1 MRSYQ
6 IWVAD
11 IPDELLISGYEAAN
25 RIVFNILTLRVT
37 FVNTNCLHALLMA
50 RKKSKQKKKSG
61 RQQKRKKVT
70 NDFSRFKRSIFF
82 FDKGLKLWDAG
93 KLPQALG
100 YIVKA
105 LKNNPPEPEQMLRAL
120 VDLGKEMDRQN
131 VVLHGYGELF
141 GKGYLQIDD
150 YPEYLNTLMDAKQ
163 YNAAIKGMEVYRKL
177 LSDAS
182 LSRTVK
188 HNYLKKID
196 AAEAYCREE
205 IAYIKHAKEY
215 KQHQKTL
222 RKVQQANQSPKKPV
236 HPSPPSGSAE
246 PSISPSRASHEK
258 PPSAPHHPR
267 KEATLQDI
275 PVTVQLDR
283 DSFSSVLGKD
293 STDSSKALQV
303 TLAAH
308 LINFRNS
315 FENLICLPFLQD
327 IQSFWYQEETVKK
340 VLKTF
345 RGRAMLADEVGLG
358 KTIEAGMV
366 LKEYILRG
374 MVKNAIILAPTPLV
388 SQWKEELRVKFDL
401 DFVSTDDPGVGI
413 NDDFWQRPF
422 VLASINQAKSKKNFS
437 RVTAREYDM
446 VIVDEAHHLKNKN
459 TLNWKLV
466 NSLKK
471 RFLLFLTATPVEN
484 NLMELYNL
492 ITLLK
497 PGLLKTASEFSK
509 EFMTQGDAVS
519 PRNRNRLRGRL
530 DQVMIRNTRAL
541 SALNIPPRFAQT
553 VRVNPT
559 DEELRLYEMITSLV
573 SDLNKRRKKVNR
585 MLLKNILA
593 EAGSSPRAVS
603 LTMERILGRNNHA
616 LVECFDRIEA
626 IRTLC
631 RTITGE
637 TGKNKALLKLIKN
650 TQGKKIVFVK
660 YLGSLEEISDYL
672 SWYNV
677 SFATFHGSMNNR
689 EKDKA
694 IAAFRD
700 EKEILITTEI
710 GGEGRNLQF
719 CHQMVNYDLPWNP
732 MKIEQRIGRI
742 HRLGQENEV
751 MIYNFCG
758 KGSLEE
764 YIMEILDKKIN
775 MFEMVI
781 GEIDMILGRI
791 RSEKDFEDMV
801 YEIWVNSDSETARS
815 KEFVKLG
822 ARIKRSKTQY
832 GTTRELDE
840 QLFGDDYE
848 L

>member
-1 MRSYQ
+1 
-6 IWVAD
+6 
-11 IPDELLISGYEAAN
+11 
-25 RIVFNILTLRVT
+25 
-37 FVNTNCLHALLMA
+37 MA
-50 RKKSKQKKKSG
+50 RKKSKQKKKPG
-61 RQQKRKKVT
+61 RQPKRKKVT
-70 NDFSRFKRSIFF
+70 DDFPRIKRSFF
-82 FDKGLKLWDAG
+82 FFNKGLKLWDAG
-93 KLPQALG
+93 KLPQALDC
-100 YIVKA
+100 IVKA
-105 LKNNPPEPEQMLRAL
+105 LKTNPPEPEKILRAL
-120 VDLGKEMDRQN
+120 VDLGKEMDRQD
-131 VVLHGYGELF
+131 VILLGYGEMF
-141 GKGYLQIDD
+141 GKGYLEIDD
-150 YPEYLNTLMDAKQ
+150 YPEYLNTLLDAKQ
-163 YNAAIKGMEVYRKL
+163 YNSAIKGMEVYRKL
-177 LSDAS
+177 LSAAS
-182 LSRTVK
+182 FFPTAKRK
-188 HNYLKKID
+188 YLKKID
-196 AAEAYCREE
+196 ATEAYCREQ

-222 RKVQQANQSPKKPV
+222 QKVQQPNQLPKKPA
-236 HPSPPSGSAE
+236 HSSPSSGNTGPPV
-246 PSISPSRASHEK
+246 SPSRASHEK
-258 PPSAPHHPR
+258 QPSISAHPME
-267 KEATLQDI
+267 KATLQDI

-283 DSFSSVLGKD
+283 DSFSSALGKD
-293 STDSSKALQV
+293 STDSSEALQV

-308 LINFRNS
+308 LISFRNS
-315 FENLICLPFLQD
+315 FENLICLPFLQN

-413 NDDFWQRPF
+413 NDDFWQKPF

-492 ITLLK
+492 ITVLK
-497 PGLLKTASEFSK
+497 PGLLKTASEFRK

-519 PRNRNRLRGRL
+519 PRNRNRLRGLL

-553 VRVNPT
+553 VRVNPA
-559 DEELRLYEMITSLV
+559 DEELRLYAMITSLV
-573 SDLNKRRKKVNR
+573 SDLNRQSKKVNR
-585 MLLKNILA
+585 MLLKNLLA

-603 LTMERILGRNNHA
+603 LTMDRILGRNDDA

-672 SWYNV
+672 SWHNV
-677 SFATFHGSMNNR
+677 SFVTFHGSMNNR

-742 HRLGQENEV
+742 HRLGQKNEV

-791 RSEKDFEDMV
+791 RGEKDFEDMV
-801 YEIWVNSDSETARS
+801 YEIWVNADSETARS
-815 KEFVKLG
+815 KEFGKLG

-840 QLFGDDYE
+840 KLFGDDYE